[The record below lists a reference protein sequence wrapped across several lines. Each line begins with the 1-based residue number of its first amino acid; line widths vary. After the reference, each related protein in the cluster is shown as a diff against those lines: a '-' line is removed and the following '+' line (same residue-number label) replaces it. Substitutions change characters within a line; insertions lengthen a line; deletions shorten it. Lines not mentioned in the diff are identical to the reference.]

1 MPVQVDQ
8 IMHRTRQIRAQI
20 LTEIQAATPAATMQR
35 PGERWSARD
44 VLIHLGNWEAEAVA
58 WFKLL
63 LKNEPIQQ
71 SPLPI
76 DQWNAEAMAPYA
88 HLDLAGALAYI
99 AGTRQELEAVTAQIT
114 NQHLASN
121 PAFLGLLLMTPDH
134 EIGHLHQI
142 REALAHAQGAPQA
155 AARHYLAYARQ
166 RVLTRL
172 NLEYRSPASL
182 DWRPSAG
189 VPSIKEI
196 LLGLALRDRQGAQ
209 ALRAFAL
216 GNPLT
221 EVTEPEETPTPSYLT
236 LGEALHELGAAR
248 GALAAELDH
257 LTAEQIAAPELQVW
271 LKAARKHDDDQ
282 MHQILDRIAGWRRA
296 Q

>member
-8 IMHRTRQIRAQI
+8 IMQRARQIRAQI
-20 LTEIQAATPAATMQR
+20 LAEVQQATPAAAMQR
-35 PGERWSARD
+35 PGDRWSARD
-44 VLIHLGNWEAEAVA
+44 VLIHLGNWEAEAVT
-58 WFKLL
+58 WFTHL

-76 DQWNAEAMAPYA
+76 DQWNAEHLAPYA

-99 AGTRQELEAVTAQIT
+99 AETRQALEQVTAQIT
-114 NQHLASN
+114 EEHLASN
-121 PAFLGLLLMTPDH
+121 PSFLGLLLMTPDH

-142 REALAHAQGAPQA
+142 REALALAQGAPQA
-155 AARHYLAYARQ
+155 AARHYLTYARQ
-166 RVLTRL
+166 RILTRL

-182 DWRPSAG
+182 EWRPA
-189 VPSIKEI
+189 PEAQSIKEI
-196 LLGLALRDRQGAQ
+196 LLNLALHDSQGART
-209 ALRAFAL
+209 LRAFAL
-216 GNPLT
+216 GEDLAPGGT
-221 EVTEPEETPTPSYLT
+221 GETPSHLT

-248 GALAAELDH
+248 GALDAELDR
-257 LTAEQIAAPELQVW
+257 LTAKQIAAPELQSW
-271 LKAARKHDDDQ
+271 LKAVRKHDDDQ